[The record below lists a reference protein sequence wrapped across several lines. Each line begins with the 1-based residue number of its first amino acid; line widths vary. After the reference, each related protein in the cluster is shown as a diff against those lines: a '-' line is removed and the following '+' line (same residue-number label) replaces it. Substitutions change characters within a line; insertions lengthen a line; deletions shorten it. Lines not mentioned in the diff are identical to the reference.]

1 MDTNTISEVLCKQGF
16 RVNIFRKKKLLEFLY
31 EETHTRIKKKK
42 KKKKK
47 ERKKRDNKNVSR
59 DFSKCL
65 SFNYVTRFAYSEWST
80 PELSRLIRN
89 IRNIDDFS
97 GEIIKS

>member
-47 ERKKRDNKNVSR
+47 RKKETRQQ
-59 DFSKCL
+59 KCIPRFL
-65 SFNYVTRFAYSEWST
+65 EVFVVQLRNAFRIFGVEHTGVVAFN
-80 PELSRLIRN
+80 
-89 IRNIDDFS
+89 
-97 GEIIKS
+97 